1 MDKTIALSRTELAIL
16 AKILEGFTGTT
27 SDRSATVLNILER
40 TLLGAP
46 VSRET
51 LVAAATDLN
60 KELDNGKHSAAW
72 LEYQI
77 FDSLRI
83 MGKDI

>member
-1 MDKTIALSRTELAIL
+1 
-16 AKILEGFTGTT
+16 LEGFTGTT